1 MMNSE
6 LGPLQSWE
14 IIIRDSYKDAE
25 LVLFQDSITAWQE
38 LSQKDPDLLITATW
52 FFDLKANELVG
63 RLMDRKAAY
72 PIIVMI
78 AYEPEE
84 LWVRE
89 YASRGLNIRFLSVP
103 FDVATF
109 RNLVAASLNIPP
121 DKKHE

>member
-1 MMNSE
+1 
-6 LGPLQSWE
+6 
-14 IIIRDSYKDAE
+14 
-25 LVLFQDSITAWQE
+25 
-38 LSQKDPDLLITATW
+38 
-52 FFDLKANELVG
+52 
-63 RLMDRKAAY
+63 MDRKAAY